1 MKKIYLILLAFL
13 PLKLFGQC
21 DVVISSTGSTLCS
34 SRTDTLVAHPSGA
47 DTSGISYTWTYTD
60 SITHT
65 ISTTIPRLIVTP
77 YQTTSY
83 VVTAHFSSAC
93 TAYDTT
99 TITVGSLVTPTL
111 STTGCASA
119 DTFSINRGNS
129 GMTYQWYKNGV
140 AVSTNSVYIA
150 TTPGVYSATAH
161 YGSSCSYSFG
171 PIYYSPAANPLPL
184 TITEENVFF
193 LYTSIYNAE
202 SYQWYKNGAPITG
215 ATNNTYFVDTTDL
228 SSASGNYNL
237 KITSFGC
244 SMGSDTVSITT
255 LPKPVITASGIT
267 SCTGVDTLKISSAG
281 AGATYH
287 WTYNGQP
294 IAVTTDSF
302 YVAHYSGVYT
312 VTDSLTSGY
321 SPASSP
327 YEVLGLP
334 VQLSVNYP
342 GFHPYNPTALCSADS
357 VFLSVPILSSASY
370 QWYDD
375 SSPLAGQTIQAFT
388 AYSGGNYS
396 VQISF
401 TGGCTHTVD
410 TTITQTGI
418 ITDSLARNLT
428 GDSLILFATGGT
440 APYSYQPLWTYY
452 PGIDSNRIYIDSAG
466 SYAFYS
472 VDANGCRGSNSN
484 TVVVTLD
491 TLSGH
496 VYNSSFSPV
505 GNVPVY
511 IVVQH
516 ADNSTAILGSDITD
530 NGGNFNILTIAT
542 RGYALAV
549 PIPADTSSYLPT
561 YDSSAAVIQ
570 DAFLIN
576 FYENIGNA
584 TIVLIDAGQSGGS
597 GEISGVVDSS
607 SLPNGRI
614 GITYRTAAASTGP
627 TIAGLKIV
635 LLNASNQ
642 PVATTTTDANGRFQF
657 TNLANGNYKL
667 WVDGYGINNATAPVV
682 TVNTA
687 SASSSTNLQFA
698 VSGNSLAR
706 VGAVTGL
713 TSTASALNAAIS
725 IYPNPAS
732 SSFTISVYGSQFTNF
747 SYTLADEQ
755 GHQITKGQGNSSIDV
770 TSIEPGFYILS
781 IQTAEAVAYQKVIVE
796 R

>member
-1 MKKIYLILLAFL
+1 MKKIYLILLALL
-13 PLKLFGQC
+13 PFKLLGQC
-21 DVVISSTGSTLCS
+21 HVVISSTSSTLCS
-34 SRTDTLVAHPSGA
+34 GSADTLVAQPSGV
-47 DTSGISYTWTYTD
+47 DSSGISYTWTYTD

-83 VVTAHFSSAC
+83 VVIAHFSGAC

-99 TITVGSLVTPTL
+99 TITVGNGKTPTFVT
-111 STTGCASA
+111 SGCASA
-119 DTFSINRGNS
+119 DTLAIKGGGS
-129 GMTYQWYKNGV
+129 GMTYQWYQNG
-140 AVSTNSVYIA
+140 ASISTDSFYIA
-150 TTPGVYSATAH
+150 TMPAIYQATAN

-171 PIYYSPAANPLPL
+171 PVIYSPVTDPLHL
-184 TITEENVFF
+184 TIIQENVFSLNPSF
-193 LYTSIYNAE
+193 GGAS
-202 SYQWYKNGAPITG
+202 SFQWYKNGAPIAG
-215 ATNNTYFVDTTDL
+215 AINSNYFVDSTL
-228 SSASGNYNL
+228 AGSGNSYYNL
-237 KITSFGC
+237 LITSFGC
-244 SMGSDTVSITT
+244 SLWSDTVTITT
-255 LPKPVITASGIT
+255 LPKPVITSLGVK
-267 SCTGVDTLKISSAG
+267 SCTGVDTLKVASAG

-287 WTYNGQP
+287 WNYNGQP

-302 YVAHYSGVYT
+302 YVARYSGSYT
-312 VTDSLTSGY
+312 VSDSLASGFSPVSNSFEVDSLTLPLKITHPGY
-321 SPASSP
+321 
-327 YEVLGLP
+327 
-334 VQLSVNYP
+334 YP
-342 GFHPYNPTALCSADS
+342 FNPTALCTGDS
-357 VFLSVPILSSASY
+357 IFLSAPYLSSATY
-370 QWYDD
+370 QWYLN
-375 SSPLAGQTIQAFT
+375 SSPLAGQTNASYT

-440 APYSYQPLWTYY
+440 APYDYVTLWTDYQ
-452 PGIDSNRIYIDSAG
+452 GIEGNSIYIDSAG

-472 VDANGCRGSNSN
+472 VDANGCKGSNSN
-484 TVVVTLD
+484 TIVVTLD

-542 RGYALAV
+542 RGYAFAV
-549 PIPADTSSYLPT
+549 PIPADTISYLPT

-584 TIVLIDAGQSGGS
+584 SIVLIDAGQSGGS

-607 SLPNGRI
+607 SLPNGRV
-614 GITYRTAAASTGP
+614 GIYRTAAVSSGP

-635 LLNASNQ
+635 LLNANNQ
-642 PVATTTTDANGRFQF
+642 PVATTTTDANGRFRF

-682 TVNTA
+682 TVSSA

-706 VGAVTGL
+706 VGAVTGVA
-713 TSTASALNAAIS
+713 SAASALNAAIS

-781 IQTAEAVAYQKVIVE
+781 IKTAEAVAYQKVIVE